1 MDKEVYEFLGQ
12 EESSCCLIWPDYSK
26 KWIQKQLPGR
36 QSWNF
41 HYLSAVTGSWYQ
53 TAFTRKRKEITLI
66 APHCEMIPTKWVCQ
80 RIATAS
86 FLKMN
91 PYVKEG
97 YKFYS
102 LEVEIF
108 FQNDAIK
115 DPQCFEENLIATKF
129 CFAVHVVSIKS
140 LVT

>member
-1 MDKEVYEFLGQ
+1 
-12 EESSCCLIWPDYSK
+12 
-26 KWIQKQLPGR
+26 
-36 QSWNF
+36 
-41 HYLSAVTGSWYQ
+41 
-53 TAFTRKRKEITLI
+53 
-66 APHCEMIPTKWVCQ
+66 MIPTKWMCQ
-80 RIATAS
+80 RIATVS

-91 PYVKEG
+91 PHVKEG